1 MRACLVVSTEIDRLG
16 WARRLRI
23 DSWLRL
29 VRRRLAALR
38 VAFRL
43 DDGSIPLDLVVRFL
57 WLCERAAFVLR
68 IAFKL
73 YRFNFTS
80 SGLEA
85 NGPWKYDLKIVLVCV
100 VVIIT
105 FSLDAC
111 FGLGF
116 HFLLS
121 LLFDKSFFLDDG
133 SCDFLLNWKLF
144 LSTFELVNVL
154 AYREVSSQGKEG
166 IYFLRSS
173 KLKELLTAQF
183 IQRTF
188 MQWFW
193 YDRWGYSGGKRG
205 RGRGRRGWRRG
216 SRDNEHIL

>member
-1 MRACLVVSTEIDRLG
+1 MM
-16 WARRLRI
+16 
-23 DSWLRL
+23 
-29 VRRRLAALR
+29 
-38 VAFRL
+38 VA
-43 DDGSIPLDLVVRFL
+43 FL
-57 WLCERAAFVLR
+57 WLGERAAFVLR

-85 NGPWKYDLKIVLVCV
+85 NGPWKYDLKIVLVCIV
-100 VVIIT
+100 VIT

-154 AYREVSSQGKEG
+154 AYRESFFARKRRDILSGLEQAQGAPHGSVHPEDVHAVILVWQVTVFWRQEG
-166 IYFLRSS
+166 EGEGEEGMETGF
-173 KLKELLTAQF
+173 
-183 IQRTF
+183 
-188 MQWFW
+188 
-193 YDRWGYSGGKRG
+193 SG
-205 RGRGRRGWRRG
+205 
-216 SRDNEHIL
+216 